1 MKLKAL
7 HINALLAMLMAL
19 PLTAFSQSS
28 NGPRTRAQVL
38 QDLYDLEEVGYRPA
52 QASSL
57 RFPDDIEAAE
67 RRLAAKR
74 RAQLSISNAQSSAQS
89 DSKLDTPLLTDSI
102 AHP

>member
-7 HINALLAMLMAL
+7 HINALLAMLMAF
-19 PLTAFSQSS
+19 PLTAFPQSS
-28 NGPRTRAQVL
+28 NGSRTRAQVL
-38 QDLYDLEEVGYRPA
+38 QDLYDLEDVGYRPA

-74 RAQLSISNAQSSAQS
+74 RIQLSGSTRQSSAQA